1 MTLTDAGPLVALLD
15 ADEADHERC
24 RAALEVLRLPLRTT
38 WPAFTEAMYLIGLA
52 GGWTGQ
58 KALWRL
64 VLRGDLVIAPPPTNT
79 TERAAV
85 LMEKYADRPIAPE
98 HLGRIL
104 EAGRRSPSSMNE
116 QRWDFVLVTGRDRL
130 KRLAE
135 VWRYGKHVASS
146 AATVA
151 LVTPWADDADARES
165 IARAFRGISSGS
177 RLTKKTTAPSAR
189 KTRPN
194 RTRALR

>member
-38 WPAFTEAMYLIGLA
+38 WPAFTEAMYLIGRA

-85 LMEKYADRPIAPE
+85 LMEKYADRPMDLADATLVALAE
-98 HLGRIL
+98 ESRTTRIFTL
-104 EAGRRSPSSMNE
+104 DVDFRVYRLDGRRRFE
-116 QRWDFVLVTGRDRL
+116 VLP
-130 KRLAE
+130 A
-135 VWRYGKHVASS
+135 
-146 AATVA
+146 
-151 LVTPWADDADARES
+151 
-165 IARAFRGISSGS
+165 
-177 RLTKKTTAPSAR
+177 
-189 KTRPN
+189 
-194 RTRALR
+194 